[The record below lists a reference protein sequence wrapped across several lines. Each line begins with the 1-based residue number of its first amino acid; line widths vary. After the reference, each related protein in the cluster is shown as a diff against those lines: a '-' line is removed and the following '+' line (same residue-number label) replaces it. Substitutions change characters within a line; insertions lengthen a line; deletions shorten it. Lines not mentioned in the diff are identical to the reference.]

1 MNTWVLVAGGVAVAT
16 VVGLLLWVLLRSTAP
31 KAKAVPLALVPEPR
45 SLPKPAKKAGKVPQ
59 AGAEK
64 PSVDIPENASSTRW
78 VGALIDKHPD
88 EAAAVLK
95 RWIKEK

>member
-1 MNTWVLVAGGVAVAT
+1 MNVWVFVAGGVAVAA
-16 VVGLLLWVLLRSTAP
+16 VVGLLLWVLMRSTPP
-31 KAKAVPLALVPEPR
+31 KSNSIPLALVPEPK
-45 SLPKPAKKAGKVPQ
+45 SLPKPTKKAGKVIQ
-59 AGAEK
+59 AVAEK

>member
-1 MNTWVLVAGGVAVAT
+1 MNTWVFVAAGVAAAA
-16 VVGLLLWVLLRSTAP
+16 VVGLLLWVLLRSSAPKSKTAP
-31 KAKAVPLALVPEPR
+31 LAVVPR
-45 SLPKPAKKAGKVPQ
+45 SKPLPKPAKKAAKVPQ
-59 AGAEK
+59 AVAEK

-95 RWIKEK
+95 RWIRDK